1 MPGVAQMA
9 LSRRSLARCAGGV
22 LTAAT
27 LMPLRLS
34 AATTDLGAEATALL
48 RRMSDTLSRSDSL
61 AVDCTSLH
69 EVSLADGQTAT
80 LISDLTVAVHRPN
93 RLRADIRGDAV
104 LADVYYDGHQVI
116 VHALPQHAFA
126 RMDAPP
132 TLDGLTTLLQDRLR
146 VPLDIGL
153 LLGADP
159 YSRLADGTVGTVVS
173 PSEVSGRPVWHLL
186 LRSGLV
192 DWEIWLEQAETALP
206 LLAVVRRNG
215 LRHVMRFDEWRL
227 NPRIA
232 DSLFRFKPQPGLR
245 EIPFVIQ
252 EASP

>member
-1 MPGVAQMA
+1 MLGVAHIA
-9 LSRRSLARCAGGV
+9 LSRRSLARCAGGM
-22 LTAAT
+22 LTAT
-27 LMPLRLS
+27 LLMPRRTS
-34 AATTDLGAEATALL
+34 AATADLGPEATALL
-48 RRMSDTLSRSDSL
+48 RRMSGTLSRSSTL

-80 LISDLTVAVHRPN
+80 LISDLTVALRRPD

-104 LADVYYDGHQVI
+104 LADIYYDGRQVI
-116 VHALPQHAFA
+116 VHAVPQHAFA

-132 TLDGLTTLLQDRLR
+132 TLDGLTALLQDRLR

-173 PSEVSGRPVWHLL
+173 PSEVSGHPVWHLL
-186 LRSGLV
+186 LRSGPV

-232 DSLFRFKPQPGLR
+232 DSMFRFKPQLGLR
-245 EIPFVIQ
+245 EIPFMIQ
-252 EASP
+252 ETSP